1 MTKSVAEQ
9 VEKFGVSMPQGVA
22 LEVEASRLIKD
33 LEEVEAILKEIGVS
47 LESQLGISSAARSR
61 SIKTNLTKK
70 R

>member
-1 MTKSVAEQ
+1 
-9 VEKFGVSMPQGVA
+9 MPQGVA